1 MQDYLVKHLEL
12 AESLEVEIYG
22 TLDDETAEYLKAA
35 WGDAGI
41 PFKYFKSTKVG
52 YIRDSISQ

>member
-1 MQDYLVKHLEL
+1 L